1 MPSQA
6 DYERRIQ
13 RAQQQLKDELTEA
26 GLKIHQARAAKQEAS
41 SWSSMQSQAKME
53 QDNKDLQDFLMR
65 RRSQHHAEETHQSP
79 AASASR
85 RSGLFM

>member
-26 GLKIHQARAAKQEAS
+26 GLKIHQARAEAS

-53 QDNKDLQDFLMR
+53 QDNKDLQDFLTR
-65 RRSQHHAEETHQSP
+65 RRSSIMQRKRIRAQRPVHLVA
-79 AASASR
+79 AASSCE
-85 RSGLFM
+85 